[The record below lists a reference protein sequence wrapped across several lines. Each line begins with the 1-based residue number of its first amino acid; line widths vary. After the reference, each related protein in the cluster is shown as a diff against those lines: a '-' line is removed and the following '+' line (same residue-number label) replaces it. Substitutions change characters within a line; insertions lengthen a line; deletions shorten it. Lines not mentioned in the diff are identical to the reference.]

1 MTEKYIDIPNFEG
14 LYRVSNTGIV
24 RSYDR
29 TVKMPKGGYK
39 ILKERDISQNKNKK
53 GYLKVML
60 TDKEGVRKGYFVHRL
75 VIESFYKKSDLQ
87 VNHKDEDKQNNN
99 LNNLEYMS
107 NRENQ
112 IYSIDKTKTSSSFTG
127 VTRKNSGWQAQANRQ
142 YLGIFATEEEANL
155 VYLRATSKVA

>member
-1 MTEKYIDIPNFEG
+1 M
-14 LYRVSNTGIV
+14 
-24 RSYDR
+24 
-29 TVKMPKGGYK
+29 
-39 ILKERDISQNKNKK
+39 
-53 GYLKVML
+53 
-60 TDKEGVRKGYFVHRL
+60 
-75 VIESFYKKSDLQ
+75 
-87 VNHKDEDKQNNN
+87 NHKDEDKQNNN

-155 VYLRATSKVA
+155 AYLRAVT